1 MKITLEEMQAFIA
14 VVDCGSVTAAAGQ
27 LGQTASGISRA
38 IGRLEGKLGVTLLHR
53 TTRRLSLSEEGQI
66 FLLQA
71 RDVIQSVEAA
81 EEQMALR
88 REQPSGRLRIN
99 AASSFMQHVI
109 VPLIPEFRRR
119 YPQIMLELNTDDVFI
134 DLLEQHTD
142 VAIRIGA
149 LRDSSIHARLLGCTR
164 LRVLASPD
172 YLRRRGTPLRVEDL
186 ANHTLMGFTQSESLN
201 LWPLRSEMGD
211 YYPIQ
216 PAVAASNGEMLR
228 LLALHGEGIA
238 RLSDFMTREDVAAGL
253 LVQILPEDTLDV
265 RLPVNAVYYRN
276 TALAGRIVSF
286 LDFLSEKIA
295 LHPL

>member
-38 IGRLEGKLGVTLLHR
+38 IGRLESKLGVTLLHR

-71 RDVIQSVEAA
+71 RDVTQSVEAA

-149 LRDSSIHARLLGCTR
+149 LRDSSIHARLLGYTR

-172 YLRRRGTPLRVEDL
+172 YLRRCGTPLRVEDL

-228 LLALHGEGIA
+228 LLALHGEGIV